1 MRTRA
6 QLHPVATTVV
16 LHRARSFVRRDGRRP
31 GRGRAGRRAAGA
43 GYVPATA
50 AQFNRRW
57 RRFGKYGEMK
67 RHELLRAAE
76 AKRPLPVAELQRKS
90 ALSMR
95 EEAALLDFRRHLRLL
110 GFASDLFCAN
120 FIPGYQRGFGI
131 GGKNCLPPCTHKFG
145 VVGGTASEHQVHIR
159 MVRLP
164 IRFESGSFC

>member
-1 MRTRA
+1 MPATFDRLGGFSGGASLDEPPLPASSLTRNTRKYSHSSTA
-6 QLHPVATTVV
+6 SPSRFTTVV

-95 EEAALLDFRRHLRLL
+95 EEAALLGFRRR
-110 GFASDLFCAN
+110 
-120 FIPGYQRGFGI
+120 R
-131 GGKNCLPPCTHKFG
+131 T
-145 VVGGTASEHQVHIR
+145 
-159 MVRLP
+159 
-164 IRFESGSFC
+164 